1 MPAIDPNTFA
11 LLRLTLVNGLG
22 PVLIGR
28 LIQAFGSALSALEAP
43 VGALRN
49 IKGIG
54 SERAARIRG
63 DIERSDALAQHE
75 FDDAERLGAT
85 IVGIHDAAYP
95 PLLRQIPD
103 PPPVLYVRGTLRPDG
118 ADRYPIGIV
127 GSRSC
132 TLYGR
137 EQAERFAQH
146 LGQCGL
152 TIVSGGARGID
163 TSAHRAALRVQG
175 RTIVVMGCGL
185 SHVYPPE
192 NAELFD
198 QIAGRRGGGGGEGR
212 DAEAAK
218 GAIVSEL
225 PMQSAPTRENF
236 PARNRIISGISLGVI
251 VIEAGRRSGA
261 LITARQAVEEHG
273 REVFALPGRV
283 DSPASEGV
291 LDLLKQGGAAMVTH
305 PQDVLDSLE
314 SPARHHFAGT
324 HDAVTRDPAR
334 DDQGV
339 FDWQTLAPAP
349 ASDAARDQADHG
361 PGTPRVT
368 TSLSSRQ
375 GAILEALAEPRTIDE
390 LVQLIGGDAASLRA
404 DITVLEI
411 RRRVARSGS
420 RLVRSDS
427 SKT

>member
-28 LIQAFGSALSALEAP
+28 LIQAFGSAVSALEAP
-43 VGALRN
+43 VAALRN

-63 DIERSDALAQHE
+63 DIERSHALAQRE
-75 FDDAERLGAT
+75 LEETGRLGAT

-198 QIAGRRGGGGGEGR
+198 QIAGRGAHGGEGG

-305 PQDVLDSLE
+305 PQDVLDALE

-339 FDWQTLAPAP
+339 FDWQTLAPAL
-349 ASDAARDQADHG
+349 ASDTGRGRTDSG
-361 PGTPRVT
+361 PGSPRVT
-368 TSLSSRQ
+368 TSLSPRQ
-375 GAILEALAEPRTIDE
+375 DAILEALAEPRTIDE
-390 LVQLIGGDAASLRA
+390 LVQMIGGDAASLRA

-420 RLVRSDS
+420 RLVRSDAP
-427 SKT
+427 KA